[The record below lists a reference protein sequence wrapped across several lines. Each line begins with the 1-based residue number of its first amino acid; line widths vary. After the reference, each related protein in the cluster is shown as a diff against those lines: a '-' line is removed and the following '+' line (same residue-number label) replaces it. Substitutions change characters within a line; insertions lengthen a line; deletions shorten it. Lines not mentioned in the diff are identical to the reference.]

1 LGIGERKMTGEKAI
15 QIGTFILLLIGLCS
29 LSAWIS
35 YAYLK
40 DLVLQIAVIALSW
53 GLTLLV
59 LYVGFRALH
68 WDWWS

>member
-1 LGIGERKMTGEKAI
+1 MPGEKAI
-15 QIGTFILLLIGLCS
+15 QIATFVLILIGLCS

-35 YAYLK
+35 YAYLE
-40 DLVLQIAVIALSW
+40 DLILQIAAVALSW
-53 GLTLLV
+53 GATLLV

>member
-1 LGIGERKMTGEKAI
+1 LGIGERKMAGEKAI

-35 YAYLK
+35 SEYLK
-40 DLVLQIAVIALSW
+40 HLVLQIAAIALSW